1 MKIKLVSRYP
11 EADHYLLETPSGRV
25 RLSQIDFI
33 GELRVEE
40 TEVPVIKT
48 AEYRHAETGEVISQ
62 LAAFAPQSI
71 LGMNLAL
78 EMHRMAETG
87 ETHVTMR
94 RLRDGA

>member
-1 MKIKLVSRYP
+1 MSNYLD
-11 EADHYLLETPSGRV
+11 EDHYLIETALALVRV
-25 RLSQIDFI
+25 TQIEFI

-40 TEVPVIKT
+40 TVVPVIKT
-48 AEYRHAETGEVISQ
+48 AEYRHAETGEPISQ

-78 EMHRMAETG
+78 ELHRIAESG

-94 RLRDGA
+94 RLPDDA